1 MTPASFMPLFIRT
14 ATPERAKK
22 MADIARKH
30 FVPGWPAVSYHD
42 PAYTPDRY
50 WRGPTWYNVAYFAL
64 KGLKEYGFNELA
76 DSGKEQLLE
85 WASRTPEAI
94 HEYYDS
100 KTGAALG
107 VNHFGWSCA
116 FIIKFL
122 LDWEEPLLF

>member
-1 MTPASFMPLFIRT
+1 MSRCDDFLKQYYGALSFR
-14 ATPERAKK
+14 
-22 MADIARKH
+22 D
-30 FVPGWPAVSYHD
+30 
-42 PAYTPDRY
+42 YTLLDRS
-50 WRGPTWYNVAYFAL
+50 V
-64 KGLKEYGFNELA
+64 
-76 DSGKEQLLE
+76 
-85 WASRTPEAI
+85 RTPEAI